1 MNRFDASY
9 AVDERMK
16 KMKRKNAIVNAV
28 AAIVEEIWK
37 GKGLPLR
44 SHKAVCLRVDKLV
57 DKVEHVKISKRR
69 HETDSI
75 FIEEIGKE
83 HDKVFDISEEAAPE
97 AMEVDV
103 EPGLSEA
110 EPVEVVVED
119 LGKRKIT
126 VPDRFLDAEV
136 ISSIHNSVESS
147 LVWLQVQFGV
157 SNYKVRPNNSHDFA
171 S

>member
-1 MNRFDASY
+1 MNRFEASY
-9 AVDERMK
+9 AEVERMNK
-16 KMKRKNAIVNAV
+16 KKRRSAIINAV
-28 AAIVEEIWK
+28 VTTVEEIWK
-37 GKGLPLR
+37 GKGLPIR
-44 SHKAVCLRVDKLV
+44 SHWAVFLRVEKLV
-57 DKVEHVKISKRR
+57 DKVDHVKISKRR

-103 EPGLSEA
+103 EPGPSEA

-136 ISSIHNSVESS
+136 IDSIHN
-147 LVWLQVQFGV
+147 F
-157 SNYKVRPNNSHDFA
+157 NAD
-171 S
+171 